1 MSKADPGI
9 IERRLSDMGLSLPIL
24 PEYSGAFLP
33 GVIVGNLLFMSAQA
47 WTKDGRPVVTGTVG
61 GTVELADAIE
71 AARRCALNGL
81 AAAKMILG
89 SLDKIDRVARV
100 VSYVRS
106 APGFDK
112 QSLVVNG
119 ASQFLVDLFGEA
131 GRHAR
136 TSVGVIELTGGAAV
150 LIELTLQKKR

>member
-1 MSKADPGI
+1 MTEADPGI
-9 IERRLSDMGLSLPIL
+9 VERRLADMGLSLPAL

-47 WTKDGRPVVTGTVG
+47 WTKDGRPVVAGTVG
-61 GTVELADAIE
+61 ATVEVADAVE
-71 AARRCALNGL
+71 VARRCALNGL
-81 AAAKMILG
+81 AAAKMLLG
-89 SLDKIDRVARV
+89 SLDKIDRVVRV
-100 VSYVRS
+100 VGYVRS

-136 TSVGVIELTGGAAV
+136 TSIGVVELTGGAAV
-150 LIELTLQKKR
+150 LIELTLQQKS